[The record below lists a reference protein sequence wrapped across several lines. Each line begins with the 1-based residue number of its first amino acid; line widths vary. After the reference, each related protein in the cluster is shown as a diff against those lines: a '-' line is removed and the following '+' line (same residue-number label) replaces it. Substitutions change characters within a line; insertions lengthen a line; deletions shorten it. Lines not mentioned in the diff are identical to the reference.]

1 MNESQVMERLKQQNN
16 YIDGVIKYH
25 EKVIQDL
32 AAMRNENKK
41 MLAELNQAN
50 HSNDIMRLFYET
62 GFNSNKCNIVIAI
75 MNPNTE
81 VFEMF
86 YNTGYDTTVTI
97 NYSSSSKSYVDSLF
111 DGEWGEEPGRYI
123 KGVQVS

>member
-1 MNESQVMERLKQQNN
+1 MKPVFICLVGIPGAGKSTYVKQ
-16 YIDGVIKYH
+16 YEAEGYVIHASDK
-25 EKVIQDL
+25 L
-32 AAMRNENKK
+32 R
-41 MLAELNQAN
+41 AEMG
-50 HSNDIMRLFYET
+50 DET
-62 GFNSNKCNIVIAI
+62 DQSH
-75 MNPNTE
+75 NTE